1 MTLVRH
7 IPKTTQT
14 EQELIINEIQ
24 MEIKVLLNSGMDVNI
39 FVNEERLFY
48 WLVNLLYRQILYEIE
63 NAEEKQH
70 ILFGAVQIFRTL
82 ILLCMFGFSRNQN
95 GRCYY
100 FCYTLVFLCDIQG
113 SRMFALK
120 VAALIC
126 MPMLCYMH
134 VIKVRL
140 LNISEMHLCIVSND
154 QCAQG

>member
-1 MTLVRH
+1 M
-7 IPKTTQT
+7 
-14 EQELIINEIQ
+14 
-24 MEIKVLLNSGMDVNI
+24 
-39 FVNEERLFY
+39 
-48 WLVNLLYRQILYEIE
+48 YETE

-70 ILFGAVQIFRTL
+70 ILLGAVQLFRAQRTL
-82 ILLCMFGFSRNQN
+82 ILLCMFGFIRHQN

-134 VIKVRL
+134 VIKIRL
-140 LNISEMHLCIVSND
+140 LKFQSYTSALSVMINVHRDEKTEAMYTESSVSRLKQQIPVIHNVSVFTV
-154 QCAQG
+154 GSP